1 MDILKDKQSVNNAF
15 YVMSIIGKSLVILI
29 LIIAIFFGG
38 TIIFIN
44 FYDPVDINDIYQT
57 DTIGLQDISRR
68 VLATGSIEAMSYEY
82 VSINTSQRV
91 SEIHVKVGDHVEIG
105 DLLIS
110 YDIEREMA
118 DLQRRLD
125 STRLNEQSAT
135 LTLQSIE
142 LPAEGNVLL
151 QYNADVTSAQ
161 HNVDQAQNEM
171 RNVDRRIEQQQNRIN
186 QAQRTVDRNLILF
199 NSGGI
204 SRIEYDLSVTALDN
218 ARLTLDEL
226 IQSRQ
231 AAVSTQETRQVQ
243 LEEAQQRLFNAQDR
257 LRDEATVLQ
266 FRQQELAIQQISRQ
280 IEQIQSDLEA
290 MSEES
295 ISSESGY
302 ITAIHVREGEMA
314 IRGVIL
320 VEIAVTSEIIAVAEI
335 SEFDSPRLEVGQ
347 DATITARGLPDTVY
361 TAKISRI
368 SRGAVR
374 RDMAVAEEVIVPVEF
389 LLYDEDESLRV
400 GYSVD
405 IAVYTDIRERV
416 MAVPITSVDV
426 DVDTGEKFLFIVR
439 DDDLVRTPI
448 ITGFQGDRSYEIA
461 SGVGLGARYVVDP
474 TTVTGRPFN
483 WYQRAL
489 RWLYSN
495 LSWVMDHTASSY

>member
-57 DTIGLQDISRR
+57 ETIGLQDISRR
-68 VLATGSIEAMSYEY
+68 IMTTGSIEAMSYEY

-204 SRIEYDLSVTALDN
+204 SRIEYDLSVTALSN

-231 AAVSTQETRQVQ
+231 AAVSTQETRQIQ

-295 ISSESGY
+295 VSSESGY
-302 ITAIHVREGEMA
+302 VTAIHVREGEMA
-314 IRGVIL
+314 IRGVVL
-320 VEIAVTSEIIAVAEI
+320 VEIAVTSEIIAVADI
-335 SEFDSPRLEVGQ
+335 SEFDAPRLQIGQ
-347 DATITARGLPDTVY
+347 DATVTARGLPDTVY
-361 TAKISRI
+361 TAKIYRI

-374 RDMAVAEEVIVPVEF
+374 RDMAAAEEVIVPVEF
-389 LLYDEDESLRV
+389 LLYDEDDYLKV

-405 IAVYTDIRERV
+405 IAIYTDIRERV
-416 MAVPITSVDV
+416 MAVPIHSVVV
-426 DVDTGEKFLFIVR
+426 DGDQKFLYIVR

-461 SGVGLGARYVVDP
+461 SGVGLGTRYVVAP
-474 TTVTGRPFN
+474 LTVTGRPFN